1 MQYVLDAALEDMGS
15 ASELTRG
22 LGNAYYEINGLP
34 LTFL

>member
-1 MQYVLDAALEDMGS
+1 MQYVLNADLEEKGA

-34 LTFL
+34 LTFV